1 MIKKIEKKYKMV
13 VFCFILALVSLL
25 ICSES
30 SPLYPLNDWFDANIY
45 FTVGKGMVNGFVPYL
60 DLFDHKG
67 PIIYLIYGIGSL
79 ISSSSFIGVFILE
92 VISFTIFLYYI
103 YKIIVVFCKEKFS
116 YIILPVFTCLIVTST
131 AFVQG
136 SSVEEFAFPLLSCGL
151 YYLIEYYKKQELS
164 RIVYFVQ
171 GLFAGIIL
179 VLKFNLL
186 GFWFGFMFFILIDLC
201 LQEKFK
207 DAIFNSLIFLSGMI
221 LPFAFF
227 SIYFLINGAF
237 DEFIY
242 TYFGLNLFGYAN
254 EDISLIQM
262 LKTGLVN
269 FIDSLLNNSLIL
281 FILFIGVFVF
291 ILNSSLKRRYKI
303 MLSLTIIIMILGIF
317 GGGRVYNYYLLFLL
331 PLIIF
336 SLIGIAKYYKKVIDR
351 GFNSKFKI
359 ILLVVF
365 YISILLLTLYGA
377 NFRQN
382 VFKPKSEM
390 IQYKL
395 ANIINK
401 EEDKSILNFGLDLG
415 VYFATDT
422 IPNVKYYFLTNFDP
436 NVFSD
441 NLNSQKEYIM
451 KGKTNFI
458 VTISNNAF
466 DDEINKKYKL
476 IYQDQVV
483 IEDFPYDVKLYK
495 RVSK

>member
-1 MIKKIEKKYKMV
+1 MR
-13 VFCFILALVSLL
+13 
-25 ICSES
+25 S
-30 SPLYPLNDWFDANIY
+30 S
-45 FTVGKGMVNGFVPYL
+45 
-60 DLFDHKG
+60 
-67 PIIYLIYGIGSL
+67 
-79 ISSSSFIGVFILE
+79 
-92 VISFTIFLYYI
+92 
-103 YKIIVVFCKEKFS
+103 
-116 YIILPVFTCLIVTST
+116 
-131 AFVQG
+131 
-136 SSVEEFAFPLLSCGL
+136 
-151 YYLIEYYKKQELS
+151 YLIEYYKKQELS

-171 GLFAGIIL
+171 GFFAGVIL

-201 LQEKFK
+201 LQKKFK

-221 LPFAFF
+221 LPFAIF

-254 EDISLIQM
+254 EDVSLIQM

-281 FILFIGVFVF
+281 FILFIGIFVF

-303 MLSLTIIIMILGIF
+303 MFSLTIIIMILGIF

-336 SLIGIAKYYKKVIDR
+336 SLIGIAKYYKKVIDM
-351 GFNSKFKI
+351 GFNSKLKI

-365 YISILLLTLYGA
+365 YIGVLLLILYGA

-382 VFKPKSEM
+382 MFKPKSEM

-422 IPNVKYYFLTNFDP
+422 IPNVKYYFLANFDP
-436 NVFSD
+436 NVFPD
-441 NLNSQKEYIM
+441 NLNAQKEYIM

-466 DDEINKKYKL
+466 DNEINKKYKL
-476 IYQDQVV
+476 VYQEQVV